1 MPGIVEFPFVVEKA
15 LKTFGPF
22 FANDPERRHFAE
34 YLTGL
39 YVAAR
44 KNVVGINTEFAES
57 TDQSCLNRWITEVPW
72 DVQQLNAARLQEL
85 QQDPSSR
92 YSARGV
98 IALDNVLISHQGQ
111 LIEDAGYFWDHAEQ
125 RYLIAHDYLIINY
138 VTTDGTHYPLE
149 FRRFR
154 KKDSVA
160 KADFKD
166 HTVLSM
172 ELIDWVIAHHIPGDF
187 TFDSYFTHV
196 DFLNHIDAQERS
208 YVGDLKFNRKI
219 LFQGHEIVASEV
231 AARIAPESRKPIDWA
246 GKRQWYFT
254 RTIRIPRLKHPVRL
268 LILWDR
274 KNGKDAV
281 KMLITNRLFWEVN
294 RMRGVY
300 RKRWTGTDPF
310 HRDGKQHLGMGEC
323 QLRSG
328 QGQTRHMYLVFLA
341 YSLLLAEMRRT
352 RVSEWAQQTVTT
364 VGEACRMMF
373 RETLGSTITWAI
385 ERALVDQW
393 TPRQIKTYLALV

>member
-15 LKTFGPF
+15 LERFGPF
-22 FANDPERRHFAE
+22 FANEPKRRHFAE

-44 KNVVGINTEFAES
+44 KNVAGISAEFAES
-57 TDQSCLNRWITEVPW
+57 RDQSCLNRWITEVEW
-72 DVQQLNAARLQEL
+72 DAEQLNEARLQGL
-85 QQDPSSR
+85 QQDPSIR

-98 IALDNVLISHQGQ
+98 IALDNVLISHEGQ
-111 LIEDAGYFWDHAEQ
+111 LIEDAGYFWDHADQ

-138 VTTDGTHYPLE
+138 VAASSTHYPLE

-154 KKDSVA
+154 KRESVP

-166 HTVLSM
+166 HTALAI
-172 ELIDWVIAHHIPGDF
+172 ELIDWVIAHQIPGDF
-187 TFDSYFTHV
+187 TFDCYFTHV
-196 DFLNHIDAQERS
+196 DFLNHIEGQGRS
-208 YVGDLKFNRKI
+208 YVGDLKFNRKV
-219 LFQGHEIVASEV
+219 LFQGHEMLASEV

-254 RTIRIPRLKHPVRL
+254 KTIQIPRLEHPVRL

-274 KNGKDAV
+274 KNGKQAV
-281 KMLITNRLFWEVN
+281 KMLISNRTLWEVN
-294 RMRGVY
+294 RLRGVY
-300 RKRWTGTDPF
+300 RKRWTGTETF
-310 HRDGKQHLGMGEC
+310 HRDGKQHLGMGDC
-323 QLRSG
+323 QLRNG

-341 YSLLLAEMRRT
+341 YSLLITEMKRA

-364 VGEACRMMF
+364 VGEACRMMV

-385 ERALVDQW
+385 ERALVDRW
-393 TPRQIKTYLALV
+393 TPRQIKAYLALI